1 MVETPCY
8 TRQKLRDSVD
18 EMRSLAGLLASQVAN
33 QEYLTSHGVARAMS
47 GMS

>member
-8 TRQKLRDSVD
+8 TRQKLRDSAD
-18 EMRSLAGLLASQVAN
+18 EMRSLAGLLANQAAN
-33 QEYLTSHGVARAMS
+33 QECLPSHGAARAMS